1 MLFGIELGAVAGGD
15 QLFMSTV
22 FIAGFLSFFA
32 PCTFPMLPVYIG
44 ILTDHGGEKGLEIGP
59 WTLRKR
65 PFLKTLLFVAGIST
79 TFITLGF
86 GFGALGR
93 LVDSNWFS
101 VVSGLIVV
109 GLGLHQMELFSLPGL
124 GKYRVLR
131 FKQTDPSSLFS
142 AYILGLTFSFAWTP
156 CVGPVLGA
164 VLVVSADGGQALYGA
179 FLMMLYALGLMMPFL
194 GLTLVSEALMVRFQ
208 RLEAYVG
215 KIKKIGG
222 LLIVLMGLLI
232 LMDKIN
238 WITAW
243 FYRIF

>member
-1 MLFGIELGAVAGGD
+1 MLSGFELSALSGSD

-22 FIAGFLSFFA
+22 FAAGFLSFFA

-44 ILTDHGGEKGLEIGP
+44 ILTDHGGERGLKIGP

-65 PFLKTLLFVAGIST
+65 PFLKTLLFVAGLST

-101 VVSGLIVV
+101 LISGLVV
-109 GLGLHQMELFSLPGL
+109 IGLGLHQMELLRLPGL
-124 GKYRVLR
+124 GKYHVFR
-131 FKQTDPSSLFS
+131 FKQANQSSLFG
-142 AYILGLTFSFAWTP
+142 AYLLGLTFSFAWTP

-179 FLMMLYALGLMMPFL
+179 FLMMLYALGLMIPFL
-194 GLTLVSEALMVRFQ
+194 GLTLVSEALMERFQ
-208 RLEAYVG
+208 RLEAHVG

-222 LLIVLMGLLI
+222 LLIVIMGLFLI
-232 LMDKIN
+232 TDKLN

-243 FYRIF
+243 VSRFF